1 MSLNRNHETSYFR
14 VLPTQQQCSKF
25 QKFRLCTKKVTETQ
39 KCTQAATPIL
49 FRQFLTYRD
58 NFEVP

>member
-1 MSLNRNHETSYFR
+1 MSLNTNHETSYFR

-25 QKFRLCTKKVTETQ
+25 QNFRLRTKKVIETQ
-39 KCTQAATPIL
+39 KSTQAATPLL

-58 NFEVP
+58 NFELL